1 MQYTMSTEQQP
12 LLGEVN
18 ASPQIYPT
26 DKLPSYTE
34 STGHIVLSVNI
45 PAPPPYTYADQVTTR
60 TESNREYPAGQIL
73 AFGLCMLISAAILY
87 AYKHGL

>member
-18 ASPQIYPT
+18 ASPQIYPI

-45 PAPPPYTYADQVTTR
+45 PPPPPYTYAGQVTTR
-60 TESNREYPAGQIL
+60 TESNRDYPAIQVF
-73 AFGLCMLISAAILY
+73 AFGLCMLVGGAILY
-87 AYKHGL
+87 GFKHGL